1 MYCFSI
7 LLTSVLLYWHWEA
20 MLISYLATRKIVLP
34 FNNVEELVKK
44 SNYKIAI
51 NPGTTQ
57 EDVFKYSSDE
67 SWQKAWNDRIEP
79 YLQNYAGIKKFQDIM
94 KFPME
99 DSEIAVYDNFY
110 TQK

>member
-1 MYCFSI
+1 MVAS
-7 LLTSVLLYWHWEA
+7 LLLYWHWEA
-20 MLISYLATRKIVLP
+20 MLISYLATRKILLP
-34 FNNVEELVKK
+34 FNNVEELVKT

-51 NPGTTQ
+51 NHGTTQ

-67 SWQKAWNDRIEP
+67 WWQKAWNKRIEP
-79 YLQNYAGIKKFQDIM
+79 YLQNYAGVKKFQDMM

-99 DSEIAVYDNFY
+99 DSKIALYDNFY